1 MKLRDMMFLVIG
13 GLLVISGMVLNS
25 LLSGNADAQK
35 IQIEVA
41 KRVTDDNSRHIKGL
55 IKEIQKEIKQ
65 GEILKQLDDY
75 KNSQQEGIQ
84 DRWFRRQDRR

>member
-1 MKLRDMMFLVIG
+1 MIERLKD
-13 GLLVISGMVLNS
+13 
-25 LLSGNADAQK
+25 DQ

-41 KRVTDDNSRHIKGL
+41 KRVTDDNSRNVKGL

>member
-25 LLSGNADAQK
+25 LLSGNADAQ
-35 IQIEVA
+35 
-41 KRVTDDNSRHIKGL
+41 
-55 IKEIQKEIKQ
+55 EIQKEIKQ

>member
-25 LLSGNADAQK
+25 LLSGNVDAQE

-75 KNSQQEGIQ
+75 KNSQQEGVQ

>member
-13 GLLVISGMVLNS
+13 GLLVIYGMVLNA
-25 LLSGNADAQK
+25 LLSGNADAQE

>member
-1 MKLRDMMFLVIG
+1 
-13 GLLVISGMVLNS
+13 MVLNS
-25 LLSGNADAQK
+25 LLSGNADAQE

>member
-25 LLSGNADAQK
+25 LLSGNADAQ
-35 IQIEVA
+35 
-41 KRVTDDNSRHIKGL
+41 
-55 IKEIQKEIKQ
+55 EIQKEIKQ
-65 GEILKQLDDY
+65 EEILKQLDDY

>member
-1 MKLRDMMFLVIG
+1 
-13 GLLVISGMVLNS
+13 LNS
-25 LLSGNADAQK
+25 LLSGNADAQE

>member
-13 GLLVISGMVLNS
+13 GLLVIS
-25 LLSGNADAQK
+25 
-35 IQIEVA
+35 
-41 KRVTDDNSRHIKGL
+41 GL

>member
-25 LLSGNADAQK
+25 LLSGNADAQE

-41 KRVTDDNSRHIKGL
+41 KRVTDDNSRHIKGFD
-55 IKEIQKEIKQ
+55 QR
-65 GEILKQLDDY
+65 D
-75 KNSQQEGIQ
+75 SEGNQ
-84 DRWFRRQDRR
+84 AGGNTKTAG